1 MASVVQLLISI
12 VVGSLIQ
19 APFLWLAGK
28 WIVGGKKALFREAIW
43 IGILGAVINILISS
57 VAGGPIGGLAQLI
70 AYLYLVKEYF
80 DTGWG
85 NSIIISII
93 ATVLMWLV
101 IILLGFVGLGLAF
114 F

>member
-1 MASVVQLLISI
+1 MLIGI
-12 VVGSLIQ
+12 VVGSVIQ

-57 VAGGPIGGLAQLI
+57 MAGGPAGVLAQLI
-70 AYLYLVKEYF
+70 AYLYLVKTYF

-85 NSIIISII
+85 NSVLISII
-93 ATVLMWLV
+93 AVVLMWGV
-101 IILLGFVGLGLAF
+101 IVLLSIIGLGLILT
-114 F
+114 